1 MSTECPICGKQL
13 NHLRPHL
20 TGYHGLR
27 NVEETLLLVSWSNGR
42 VTGKLSCR
50 VCDKVGLSRLDKH
63 LAALHQLPPNEV
75 EEQMLQSKQR
85 LVVEKLRE
93 LRKSSPTFPMV
104 SQLDFTRPTPKRS
117 PSAPPPP
124 SPGPVAAGFLAS
136 SPSTPAP
143 TPIHPV
149 DSPSTL
155 FSSALQCMCMSCN
168 ALEKRVEG
176 LELAV
181 RLLQA
186 QMSQMYLHPQATSSA
201 ALASPSPSTPRTHTP
216 CGTST

>member
-1 MSTECPICGKQL
+1 
-13 NHLRPHL
+13 
-20 TGYHGLR
+20 
-27 NVEETLLLVSWSNGR
+27 
-42 VTGKLSCR
+42 
-50 VCDKVGLSRLDKH
+50 
-63 LAALHQLPPNEV
+63 
-75 EEQMLQSKQR
+75 MLQSKQR

-201 ALASPSPSTPRTHTP
+201 ALASPSPSTPRTHTMWNEYMNTGP
-216 CGTST
+216 TVAQSPQPQPSVPFSYLSFMGEDFCVNDDTPACMERHITTTKPTTIPYGLYWIEYPSCYF